1 VLYKE
6 VLGHNKIKD
15 ILTRAR
21 NEARVGHAYV
31 FEGPSGVGKLNMA
44 KAFANHILCESP
56 NPEDSCGMCK
66 ACSSC
71 SSHNHPDVVIVTNE
85 HYGIAK
91 KTKNLSVETIREM
104 KNDIYIRPYLS
115 DHKIYIVPDAE
126 TMNNYAQNSLLKVLE
141 EPPIYCTIILLVENS
156 NKLLDTV
163 LSRSQVLR
171 FYPLEANEICNY
183 LIQNNSDAD
192 RSRIELASYM
202 CGGSLGR
209 AEEILENDE
218 LFELRNE
225 TLDCLFSLN
234 NEKRKCISD
243 FAVFL
248 KENKD
253 EFDFI
258 LNIIQGVFR
267 DLLYIKKT
275 ENLDEVLNK
284 DRMKNI
290 EKLSDAISEKTPL
303 VLMESLLK
311 HKGYQQMSM
320 SFGLIAQNF
329 SLEVWEAINDRGYR
343 S

>member
-1 VLYKE
+1 MLYCE

-21 NEARVGHAYV
+21 TEARVGHAYV

-56 NPEDSCGMCK
+56 ATGDSCGVCK

-71 SSHNHPDVVIVTNE
+71 ASQNHPDVVIVTNE

-91 KTKNLSVETIREM
+91 KTNNLSVETIREM

-115 DHKIYIVPDAE
+115 DHKIYIVPYAE

-141 EPPIYCTIILLVENS
+141 EPPSYCTIILLVENS

-171 FYPLEANEICNY
+171 FYPLDPKDICGY
-183 LIQNNSDAD
+183 LVEKNMDAD
-192 RSRIELASYM
+192 RSRIEMASNM

-209 AEEILENDE
+209 AVEILDNEE
-218 LFELRNE
+218 LFQLRSE
-225 TLDCLFSLN
+225 ALEHLFALFGD
-234 NEKRKCISD
+234 KRKSICD
-243 FAVFL
+243 FALFL

-253 EFDFI
+253 EFEFV

-275 ENLDEVLNK
+275 GNQNEVLNT
-284 DRMKNI
+284 DRIKNI
-290 EKLSDAISEKTPL
+290 EKLSGSISEKTPL
-303 VLMESLLK
+303 LLMETLLK
-311 HKGYQQMSM
+311 HRGYMQMSM

>member
-1 VLYKE
+1 MLYSE

-21 NEARVGHAYV
+21 SEARVGHAYI

-56 NPEDSCGMCK
+56 NLEDSCGVCR

-71 SSHNHPDVVIVTNE
+71 ASANHPDVVVVTNE
-85 HYGIAK
+85 HYGIVK
-91 KTKNLSVETIREM
+91 KTNNLAVDTIREM

-115 DHKIYIVPDAE
+115 DHKIYIVPYAE
-126 TMNNYAQNSLLKVLE
+126 TMNSFAQNSLLKVLE
-141 EPPIYCTIILLVENS
+141 EPPAYCTIILLVENS

-163 LSRSQVLR
+163 LSRSQILR
-171 FYPLEANEICNY
+171 FYPLDPWEICGY
-183 LIQNNSDAD
+183 LMKKNADAD
-192 RSRIELASYM
+192 KNRIELASYM

-209 AEEILENDE
+209 ALEILENDE
-218 LFELRNE
+218 LFELRSE
-225 TLDCLFSLN
+225 ALDLLFSLS

-243 FAVFL
+243 FTVFL
-248 KENKD
+248 KENKN
-253 EFDFI
+253 EFEFV

-275 ENLDEVLNK
+275 GNQNEVLNK
-284 DRMKNI
+284 DRIKNI
-290 EKLSDAISEKTPL
+290 EKLADSISEKTPL
-303 VLMESLLK
+303 LLMESLLK
-311 HKGYQQMSM
+311 HRSYQQMSM